1 MSASKTALLLQ
12 NVRRVINMNRKGAIA
27 VFRQNDRSGGSGT
40 LGITDIRAAF
50 KKLHL
55 SLTTDETVL
64 IVLSLRQRNRD
75 SKLSLNYFKL
85 LRAVS
90 FVIVLL
96 LCLDLKLT
104 KT

>member
-1 MSASKTALLLQ
+1 M
-12 NVRRVINMNRKGAIA
+12 
-27 VFRQNDRSGGSGT
+27 FRQNDQSGGSGT

-90 FVIVLL
+90 LFCFCVVTFDFFLNK
-96 LCLDLKLT
+96 DLNDMKCFLPPSCCRSE
-104 KT
+104 KKISLPRKE